1 MNTVALPSKLALLR
15 QFNDSFQPATA
26 ACPQALADPL
36 LTFTALNWSP
46 QSSQSHG
53 SLGAQRIVPR
63 DYCFDVGRSVVK
75 PPLVAVL
82 DKLAQRLQRKPAARA
97 ELLAAPG
104 DGAASSPLAQQ
115 DADGVRTHLIARGV
129 SSEGLGPSTTTTVAE
144 QLRVGLASP

>member
-1 MNTVALPSKLALLR
+1 M
-15 QFNDSFQPATA
+15 
-26 ACPQALADPL
+26 
-36 LTFTALNWSP
+36 NWSP
-46 QSSQSHG
+46 QTGQSHG

-63 DYCFDVGRSVVK
+63 DNCFDVGRSIVM

-97 ELLAAPG
+97 ELLVAPG

-115 DADGVRTHLIARGV
+115 HADGVRTHLVARGV
-129 SSEGLGPSTTTTVAE
+129 SSEGLGPPTTTTVAV